1 MSFPSGNYYG
11 NVIVEE
17 NADPNAVYLF
27 SPRYKTVLVEGGMKE
42 VVVWDATA
50 KASAVIYNIGEGKK

>member
-17 NADPNAVYLF
+17 NAVYLF

>member
-1 MSFPSGNYYG
+1 MNFPFGT
-11 NVIVEE
+11 IIEDE

-42 VVVWDATA
+42 VVDWDATA
-50 KASAVIYNIGEGKK
+50 RASAVIFNLKSGNI